1 MCSEKKKRSAWGA
14 KDTKKER
21 TLLRARYYSKAGGE
35 KRAKVVFIAHTPG
48 RRQLARA
55 QHRATLLLLFLS
67 FVIFTHVCMCVVR
80 MCFKKRRFFFYFYF
94 FLHKIVKNFIMRRE
108 EKRTKFS
115 SSTESSQKQQKAK
128 RCLSSLLTPVTKT
141 ACALDKAFAATIE
154 GSSLGE
160 SHRSTHIHHIHH
172 SHRRRENSNFGTMF
186 FPESPVPILN
196 LANDFGDDF
205 AEMRGTKRSWEEEDL
220 HTPAPRQTTTANNA
234 TTTSC
239 FFPPPHS
246 TSGDTKE
253 RIKNFRNDDDIDDFD
268 DCFSIGVRMQKWEQE
283 NASGR
288 ATQSVTSIPSEID
301 ASQGGIPM
309 IDSNAVKKLLLE
321 DENGVVLIDCRY
333 FYEYRNGRISSSHN
347 VVFPDDC
354 QRGFIIARDKLL
366 NCANHRNSE
375 KRDLV
380 YVFYDDGEANAMAMH
395 HRATQLFRHIRN
407 LDRLDNMRTY
417 PNLCF
422 PNMFVLKGGFKAFI
436 ESSRDREWEDDHRVF
451 YEGSF
456 VSMDDWRFSNETK
469 ELHNQVVKR
478 WILAAAAQSLND
490 FPTRV

>member
-1 MCSEKKKRSAWGA
+1 
-14 KDTKKER
+14 
-21 TLLRARYYSKAGGE
+21 
-35 KRAKVVFIAHTPG
+35 
-48 RRQLARA
+48 
-55 QHRATLLLLFLS
+55 
-67 FVIFTHVCMCVVR
+67 
-80 MCFKKRRFFFYFYF
+80 
-94 FLHKIVKNFIMRRE
+94 
-108 EKRTKFS
+108 
-115 SSTESSQKQQKAK
+115 
-128 RCLSSLLTPVTKT
+128 
-141 ACALDKAFAATIE
+141 
-154 GSSLGE
+154 
-160 SHRSTHIHHIHH
+160 
-172 SHRRRENSNFGTMF
+172 
-186 FPESPVPILN
+186 VPIMN
-196 LANDFGDDF
+196 LANDFGGNDGC

-220 HTPAPRQTTTANNA
+220 HTPAPRQTIQTTANNA
-234 TTTSC
+234 TTTNC
-239 FFPPPHS
+239 FFPPHS
-246 TSGDTKE
+246 SGDKE

-268 DCFSIGVRMQKWEQE
+268 DCFSIGVRMQRMEGE

-288 ATQSVTSIPSEID
+288 ATGSVTSIPSEID
-301 ASQGGIPM
+301 ASRGGIPM
-309 IDSNAVKKLLLE
+309 IDSNAMKKLLLE

-407 LDRLDNMRTY
+407 LDRLDNMHTY

-436 ESSRDREWEDDHRVF
+436 ESSRDREWEDDHRIF

>member
-1 MCSEKKKRSAWGA
+1 
-14 KDTKKER
+14 
-21 TLLRARYYSKAGGE
+21 
-35 KRAKVVFIAHTPG
+35 
-48 RRQLARA
+48 
-55 QHRATLLLLFLS
+55 
-67 FVIFTHVCMCVVR
+67 
-80 MCFKKRRFFFYFYF
+80 
-94 FLHKIVKNFIMRRE
+94 
-108 EKRTKFS
+108 
-115 SSTESSQKQQKAK
+115 
-128 RCLSSLLTPVTKT
+128 
-141 ACALDKAFAATIE
+141 
-154 GSSLGE
+154 
-160 SHRSTHIHHIHH
+160 
-172 SHRRRENSNFGTMF
+172 MF
-186 FPESPVPILN
+186 FESPGMPRMN

-234 TTTSC
+234 TTTTSC

-268 DCFSIGVRMQKWEQE
+268 DCFSIGVRMQRMEE

-288 ATQSVTSIPSEID
+288 ATQSVTSIPSEVD

-366 NCANHRNSE
+366 NCSNHRNSE

-436 ESSRDREWEDDHRVF
+436 ESSRDREWEDDHRIF

>member
-1 MCSEKKKRSAWGA
+1 
-14 KDTKKER
+14 
-21 TLLRARYYSKAGGE
+21 
-35 KRAKVVFIAHTPG
+35 
-48 RRQLARA
+48 
-55 QHRATLLLLFLS
+55 
-67 FVIFTHVCMCVVR
+67 
-80 MCFKKRRFFFYFYF
+80 
-94 FLHKIVKNFIMRRE
+94 MRRE

-115 SSTESSQKQQKAK
+115 STFESSSREKQQKAK

-141 ACALDKAFAATIE
+141 ACALEKAFAATIE

-160 SHRSTHIHHIHH
+160 SHRSAHIHHVHH
-172 SHRRRENSNFGTMF
+172 SHHRRRENSNFGTMF
-186 FPESPVPILN
+186 FESPGMPRMN

-205 AEMRGTKRSWEEEDL
+205 AENRGTKRSWEEEDL

-234 TTTSC
+234 TTTTSC

-268 DCFSIGVRMQKWEQE
+268 DCFSIGVRMQRMEE

-288 ATQSVTSIPSEID
+288 ATQSVTSIPSEVD

-347 VVFPDDC
+347 VMFPDDC

-436 ESSRDREWEDDHRVF
+436 ESSRDREWEDDHRIF

>member
-1 MCSEKKKRSAWGA
+1 MKK
-14 KDTKKER
+14 
-21 TLLRARYYSKAGGE
+21 L
-35 KRAKVVFIAHTPG
+35 
-48 RRQLARA
+48 
-55 QHRATLLLLFLS
+55 
-67 FVIFTHVCMCVVR
+67 
-80 MCFKKRRFFFYFYF
+80 
-94 FLHKIVKNFIMRRE
+94 
-108 EKRTKFS
+108 TKFS
-115 SSTESSQKQQKAK
+115 SSSVESSSQKQKAK
-128 RCLSSLLTPVTKT
+128 RCLSELLTPITK
-141 ACALDKAFAATIE
+141 CAAELDKAAFAATIE
-154 GSSLGE
+154 GSSRE
-160 SHRSTHIHHIHH
+160 SHRTRIHRIHH
-172 SHRRRENSNFGTMF
+172 SHRRENSNFGMF
-186 FPESPVPILN
+186 FPESPVPIMN

-205 AEMRGTKRSWEEEDL
+205 AARGTKRSWEEEDL
-220 HTPAPRQTTTANNA
+220 HTPAPRQMIQTTANNA

-239 FFPPPHS
+239 FFPPHS
-246 TSGDTKE
+246 SGDKE

-268 DCFSIGVRMQKWEQE
+268 DCFSIGVRMQRMEGE

-288 ATQSVTSIPSEID
+288 ATGSVTSIPSEID
-301 ASQGGIPM
+301 ASRGGIPM
-309 IDSNAVKKLLLE
+309 IDSNAMKKLLLE

-407 LDRLDNMRTY
+407 LDRLDNMHTY

-436 ESSRDREWEDDHRVF
+436 ESSRDREWEDDHRIF